1 MKSPG
6 ASMNAAGWR
15 LSNRGQQALARAKEL
30 RLSNAGFYHSIPILC
45 KGSDCPYADTC
56 ALLEEGLAPAGEK
69 CPMEI
74 AAVEQLFDAYVQELK
89 VEPGNI
95 VDLSLIKELV
105 DLDIAILRC
114 DNRLAIDADFIQEVA
129 VAVTPKG
136 FVISKPELH
145 KAADYKGKLM
155 EKRHKVLNLL
165 NSTRKDKAGSKL
177 TIQYDPSVRAA
188 ELLEKAREFWEK
200 EQRKNQAV
208 DVEVVQ

>member
-1 MKSPG
+1 
-6 ASMNAAGWR
+6 
-15 LSNRGQQALARAKEL
+15 
-30 RLSNAGFYHSIPILC
+30 
-45 KGSDCPYADTC
+45 
-56 ALLEEGLAPAGEK
+56 
-69 CPMEI
+69 
-74 AAVEQLFDAYVQELK
+74 
-89 VEPGNI
+89 
-95 VDLSLIKELV
+95 
-105 DLDIAILRC
+105 
-114 DNRLAIDADFIQEVA
+114 LAIDADFIQEVA